1 MMTADPLG
9 RALRAD
15 LSRSLA
21 MGSDAEAGLTSLG
34 ISDVGFWE
42 TPESKVET
50 LVDVSDVFLEVF
62 SDLGELVIV
71 SVVLNMEVRDKLTF
85 PPFVPAI
92 KILLVS
98 YILIKLTTELTR

>member
-1 MMTADPLG
+1 MV
-9 RALRAD
+9 
-15 LSRSLA
+15 
-21 MGSDAEAGLTSLG
+21 SDAEAGLTGLG
-34 ISDVGFWE
+34 ISDIGFWE
-42 TPESKVET
+42 SPESEVET

-92 KILLVS
+92 KILLFS
-98 YILIKLTTELTR
+98 YTPKKTTTGLTR

>member
-1 MMTADPLG
+1 MTADPLG

-21 MGSDAEAGLTSLG
+21 MFSDAETGLTGLG
-34 ISDVGFWE
+34 ISDAGFWE
-42 TPESKVET
+42 TPESEVET
-50 LVDVSDVFLEVF
+50 LVDVSDVLLEVF
-62 SDLGELVIV
+62 SDLGELLIV
-71 SVVLNMEVRDKLTF
+71 SAILDMQLRDKLTF

-98 YILIKLTTELTR
+98 YTLNKTIPELTR